1 MKDKEWTIFEEKI
14 DMEKMR
20 FHETLFTLGNGY
32 VGSRGILEEGY
43 GGTYFAGIYDK
54 DKGRPLFKKEL
65 TEEEA
70 AAQTKYSFRT
80 AVSLIFL
87 GPFPGGWIMGTKA
100 EWLRISLRD

>member
-43 GGTYFAGIYDK
+43 GGTYFA
-54 DKGRPLFKKEL
+54 
-65 TEEEA
+65 A
-70 AAQTKYSFRT
+70 
-80 AVSLIFL
+80 
-87 GPFPGGWIMGTKA
+87 
-100 EWLRISLRD
+100 